1 MDNTLPLIYPGYP
14 PAQLDQLDPE
24 SPEDVTEPEWEKGPF
39 KSNDGYNGKSK
50 HFNVR
55 LNVIKIKNTD
65 AVAGNM
71 PSEEQRE
78 FRVDEKQNFSQH
90 ERQEMGDGVF
100 QLWMSKIGPYLADW
114 VLRLPRHGAFFPA
127 AFPPAGLY

>member
-14 PAQLDQLDPE
+14 PAQLDPLDPG
-24 SPEDVTEPEWEKGPF
+24 SPEDVTEPEWDMGPF
-39 KSNDGYNGKSK
+39 KGDNGYQGRSK

-55 LNVIKIKNTD
+55 FNVIKIKNTD
-65 AVAGNM
+65 AEAGNM

-78 FRVDEKQNFSQH
+78 FRVDEERKFSQH
-90 ERQEMGDGVF
+90 ERQEMGDDVF

-114 VLRLPRHGAFFPA
+114 VLHLPRHGAFFPT